1 MKLLT
6 THTGSTLPHLEVG
19 LFDTGIANNE
29 IMIAIKIGRVLVN
42 LIANLACISTF
53 GVKGQLCIHS
63 GVTKLARSD
72 YQDRLAKR
80 VGSHPV

>member
-29 IMIAIKIGRVLVN
+29 IMIAIKIGRVLVD
-42 LIANLACISTF
+42 LIANLACTSTF
-53 GVKGQLCIHS
+53 GVKGQLCIPS
-63 GVTKLARSD
+63 AVAQLAMSD
-72 YQDRLAKR
+72 CQYRLT
-80 VGSHPV
+80 

>member
-29 IMIAIKIGRVLVN
+29 IMIAIKIGRVLAD
-42 LIANLACISTF
+42 LIANLACTSTF
-53 GVKGQLCIHS
+53 GVKYQLCIPS
-63 GVTKLARSD
+63 AVAQLAMPD
-72 YQDRLAKR
+72 CQDGLT
-80 VGSHPV
+80 